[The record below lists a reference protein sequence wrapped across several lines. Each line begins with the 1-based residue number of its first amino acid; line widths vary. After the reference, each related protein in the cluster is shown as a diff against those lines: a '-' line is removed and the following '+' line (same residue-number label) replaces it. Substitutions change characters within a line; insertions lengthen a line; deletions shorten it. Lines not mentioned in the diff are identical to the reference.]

1 MGSSWFRNA
10 EKIKKK
16 KIAVTALFL
25 CFNRSKKYSDTET
38 LKMATKNL
46 KF

>member
-16 KIAVTALFL
+16 KIAVTTFFFVSTGQKNIL
-25 CFNRSKKYSDTET
+25 T
-38 LKMATKNL
+38 LKH
-46 KF
+46 

>member
-16 KIAVTALFL
+16 KIAVTTFFLFQQV
-25 CFNRSKKYSDTET
+25 KKIFWHWNI
-38 LKMATKNL
+38 KNGNEE
-46 KF
+46 F